1 MNVIK
6 CVVVANIVW
15 AYLCDN
21 SQTLNTGEN
30 SQTLKAKN

>member
-6 CVVVANIVW
+6 CVVTNIVR
-15 AYLCDN
+15 AYLCEY
-21 SQTLNTGEN
+21 SQTLNKGEK